1 MEKSQLKP
9 ILESL
14 VFASEEPLGLATIA
28 AVLEQ
33 QGVEKN
39 EIKETLAEMTQE
51 YQADA
56 GKGFF
61 LREVGGAWQF
71 VTKPAF
77 AEFLQKLDVEKPK
90 SLSQASL
97 ETLSIIAY
105 RQPVVRSDVEQIRGV
120 DSGGVL
126 KTLLERGWIKIVGR
140 REEAG
145 QPLIYGT
152 TPAFLELFHLTS
164 LEELP
169 SMKEIEQIVEEEQKS
184 KTASLDAPAE
194 TVEISDRQLSDEVME
209 RETAVFDA
217 NLPADDEALADL
229 ENSLKDLRKIEK
241 DIFPQN
247 PQEQKAEGSAEGE
260 SAEPPQIQTAEEK

>member
-1 MEKSQLKP
+1 MEKQELKP

-14 VFASEEPLGLATIA
+14 IFASEEPLALNTMAT
-28 AVLEQ
+28 VME
-33 QGVEKN
+33 EK
-39 EIKETLAEMTQE
+39 EVMKADIKDALMELMQD
-51 YQADA
+51 YQTFPDR
-56 GKGFF
+56 GFF

-77 AEFLQKLDVEKPK
+77 AEFLQKLDVAKPK

-97 ETLSIIAY
+97 ETLAILAY
-105 RQPVVRSDVEQIRGV
+105 RQPIVRSEIEQIRGV

-169 SMKEIEQIVEEEQKS
+169 SMKEIEQIVEEEQKI
-184 KTASLDAPAE
+184 KTGALETSAE
-194 TVEISDRQLSDEVME
+194 SAEISDRPVSEEAME

-229 ENSLKDLRKIEK
+229 ETSLKILRKTEK
-241 DIFPQN
+241 EIFPQ
-247 PQEQKAEGSAEGE
+247 EKKAEEEQPPVEE
-260 SAEPPQIQTAEEK
+260 SAKEQE

>member
-14 VFASEEPLGLATIA
+14 IFASDEPLGLTTMA

-33 QGVEKN
+33 EGVGKS
-39 EIKETLAEMTQE
+39 EIKEALSEMMQE
-51 YQADA
+51 YQTDA

-97 ETLSIIAY
+97 ETLAIIAY
-105 RQPVVRSDVEQIRGV
+105 RQPAVRSDVEQIRGV

-145 QPLIYGT
+145 QPLVYGT
-152 TPAFLELFHLTS
+152 TSAFLELFHLTH

-169 SMKEIEQIVEEEQKS
+169 SMKEIEQIVEEEQKA
-184 KTASLDAPAE
+184 KTAPLDVPAE
-194 TVEISDRQLSDEVME
+194 TAEISDRPVSDEAME

-229 ENSLKDLRKIEK
+229 ESSLKDLRKIEK
-241 DIFPQN
+241 EIFPQN
-247 PQEQKAEGSAEGE
+247 PQENKAEGLPEGE
-260 SAEPPQIQTAEEK
+260 PGTLPQIQTTEEK